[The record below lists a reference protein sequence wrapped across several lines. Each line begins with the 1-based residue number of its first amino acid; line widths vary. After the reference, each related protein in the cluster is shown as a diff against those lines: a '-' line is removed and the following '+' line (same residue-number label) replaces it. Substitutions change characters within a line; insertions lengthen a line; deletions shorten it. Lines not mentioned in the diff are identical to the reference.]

1 MEGKVWLE
9 ALERGGMVREEGQ
22 RKKRWKEDG
31 AEPHDLEKR
40 KEARV
45 S

>member
-1 MEGKVWLE
+1 MEGKGGAGGLE
-9 ALERGGMVREEGQ
+9 SGGREGERQ